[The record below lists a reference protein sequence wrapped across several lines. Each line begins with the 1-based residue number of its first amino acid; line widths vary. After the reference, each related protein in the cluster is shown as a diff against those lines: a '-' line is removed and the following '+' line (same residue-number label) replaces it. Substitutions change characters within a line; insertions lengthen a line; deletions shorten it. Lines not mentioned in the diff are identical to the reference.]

1 MLKSRIA
8 MLTAFAVAFSTLL
21 AAPPAPAV
29 AASIDDGLVAWYKLD
44 ETEGTSV
51 ADSSGNGRTAAV
63 EGAPGWNAGHGFV
76 FGGGASSSGNAVK
89 LPNDLTAGLDSI
101 TVSFDAWID
110 PALTGNHFL
119 YNLGNEA
126 VGTPQSGNGYL
137 FTTSTPY
144 RAGIS
149 AAAWGG
155 EKVTSKG
162 SNQNVAKGTW
172 KRLTYTQ
179 TGKVG
184 TLYENGTQVAQN
196 TAVDVTP
203 AQLGAGKTA
212 RNYIGRSAYALD
224 NSFKGVVSDFRIYNR
239 ALTTAEVGD
248 LSTQSATAIATSDA
262 IWAETALG
270 DVSAVTGNLS
280 LPVSGPARSTITWAS
295 SNPAVV
301 SATGAV
307 TRTTST
313 ETVDLT
319 ATITAGAATVTRTI
333 PVTVAA
339 TASPDG
345 DAAQLAL
352 DAIVV
357 HGLDDVRGNVTL
369 PASSVSGVD
378 VVWSSSNTQ
387 VIASDGVVSRPAHGD
402 PAASVTLTATATK
415 GEAALTRTFAA
426 TVPALPAK
434 QEYESYLFSYFTGD
448 SVAGEKIYFGA
459 STGNDARN
467 WLALNGGKPAIT
479 STKSTTGL
487 RDPFIVR
494 SPEGDKFYMIATDL
508 SIGGGTSWD
517 ASQRTGSK
525 FIEVWESTDLV
536 NWSEQRH
543 VQVSPDTA
551 GNTWAPEAFYDESLG
566 AYVVFW
572 ASKIYAADDPNH
584 TGSAPNVM
592 MYATTRDFQTFT
604 EAKVWQNTGV
614 SRIDSTVIKE
624 GDTYHRFTKDEA
636 QSMGCLDVFEETSTD
651 LLAVTTKTSTTGAW
665 ALQESCIGKNAGT
678 GAVEGPTIVK
688 ANPGDVNGE
697 GYYLFVDEFS
707 GRKYIPLFSKKLGA
721 DADWTIPAN
730 YTLPNPAPRHGTVL
744 PITAEE
750 QKRVF
755 DAMLPAVTEVKPVSL
770 TTQVGTE
777 AALPKTATVVFA
789 DGSQQDLPVTWE
801 KTPAGYADTAQ
812 TITVKGEVTSV
823 ARAVTAT
830 IKVAAAQ
837 GDLRLHYDFSKT
849 TGTTVPDSSPYGNDG
864 VIKGTGAKVTGPELA
879 LPGGSSGSSG
889 AYVQLPTG
897 LFDGR
902 DTLTIST
909 WLRNDRASG
918 NYAAM
923 FFGSASNP
931 PAQYWLLNP
940 KNPSGL
946 FKSVI
951 TNGSSPGSPWGT
963 EAGISPTNAGQGIAG
978 PATSNAWGLYTTVIE
993 PNRITGYFNGKKIGS
1008 VSTTRTVSQFGSNLV
1023 SYIGKSSYPDD
1034 LYKGGVRDVK
1044 VWTSALDDASIAS
1057 EYYAWADEAT
1067 VQAALEADAAALN
1080 PGSGAITTDRDLAA
1094 QGANGSTI
1102 TWASNRP
1109 DAIATDGT
1117 VTRPTVDGDVPVTLT
1132 ATLTL
1137 AGKTVTREF
1146 PFIVL
1151 ADTPQNNL
1159 TVAVNGYELAIT
1171 RVTDDIV
1178 LRTSIGEVAVSW
1190 ATSDAAAIATDGSV
1204 TRAPAEKPV
1213 TLTATFTLGELTA
1226 TREFA
1231 VTVLAQD
1238 TGRIGSYITDGD
1250 TNRTDVLHLAASDS
1264 PSVSDGDYTGLNK
1277 GRGILYP
1284 TLGATKFGPPVLL
1297 RAPDGTF
1304 RLVAIENGQGSRL
1317 YVYDSADLTS
1327 FTNERLVS
1335 FVPSIVSATDVSA
1348 VYDNGIGGYRVGYT
1362 AQGGARFEVTT
1373 SDFVTFSSPAG
1384 ATALT
1389 PAAPDSSGDFPAGAS
1404 GASSIGVTAAEYAS
1418 IQKTYGRVVNTGVQS
1433 FGDVKI
1439 GVGEAPVLPETATV
1453 EYSSGDTSSMPV
1465 DWNADD
1471 LAALS
1476 TAEPGTYTVDGTVT
1490 RPTFPD
1496 PLVERR
1502 ADPDVTLGDDGKYY
1516 FTGSYPMT
1524 RADDPNGYDRIV
1536 LRSADTI
1543 QGLKNAP
1550 ETTIWHENTDPALN
1564 RYIWAPE
1571 LEKIGDDWYILFT
1584 AGRTSGFDIRPAML
1598 KFTGDEFGGDA
1609 ALDPANWTSLG
1620 YVKAAAGDG
1629 SAFTSFSLDMTH
1641 FEEAGKHY
1649 VVWAEKPA
1657 IGSTLRMAEIDPA
1670 DPNQLIS
1677 QSILLSAPTLAWEK
1691 NNGDSIDEGP
1701 AVIKKNGKIVIA
1713 FSAATVDDKYCV
1725 GVLTADAA
1733 ADLMNPASWAKNP
1746 YPLLTTDD
1754 VPGQVGPGH
1763 NSFTVDEFG
1772 NPVIVYHSRTV
1783 NDSSNPGEATD
1794 AGLFDPRRHA
1804 RAALVHWTAA
1814 GLPVFAMAAD
1824 EELAPENAAVK
1835 IRVVVGD
1842 DVDPEAPSVIAT
1854 TAPGAPD
1861 GSAGWYRT
1869 APTVT
1874 LAPGS
1879 DAPADLQYR
1888 LDGGEWAAYT
1898 APISLAEDGTRT
1910 LEYRASVAGV
1920 PVESSV
1926 GSITLPVDRTAPSV
1940 SALASPS
1947 TAVGTVEQPVVVTL
1961 SASDATSGV
1970 ATLEYRLNAGEWAAY
1985 GGPLSFGTV
1994 GSTLLEYRSVD
2005 VAGNTSATGSLSV
2018 VVSGPDTPDASIAL
2032 SASSVVA
2039 GDTVTVTGRGFG
2051 EGERVELTLFSDPVF
2066 LGSADADS
2074 DGRFTATVRI
2084 PLTTPAGE
2092 HTVRA
2097 AGSTSGALAEKALT
2111 VQAAPVGPG
2120 APDAGAPGAGG
2131 PGGSLSQT
2139 GSGALFAGLGALAL
2153 LIAGGAVFLLRRR
2166 RV

>member
-1 MLKSRIA
+1 MLKSRVA
-8 MLTAFAVAFSTLL
+8 LLTAFAVAFSTLL
-21 AAPPAPAV
+21 VAPPAPAE

-44 ETEGTSV
+44 ETAGTSV

-63 EGAPGWNAGHGFV
+63 EGTAGWNAGHGFV
-76 FGGGASSSGNAVK
+76 FGGGGASSGNAVK
-89 LPNDLTAGLDSI
+89 LPDDLTAGLDSI
-101 TVSFDAWID
+101 TVSFDTWVD
-110 PALTGNHFL
+110 PSLTGNHFI
-119 YNLGNEA
+119 YNLGNVA
-126 VGTPQSGNGYL
+126 VGTPQSGTGYL
-137 FTTSTPY
+137 FATSTPY
-144 RAGIS
+144 RSVIS
-149 AAAWGG
+149 NAAWSN

-162 SNQNVAKGTW
+162 SNLAKGAW

-179 TGKVG
+179 TGTVG

-196 TAVDVTP
+196 TAVTVTP
-203 AQLGAGKTA
+203 AQIGAGKTT
-212 RNYIGRSAYALD
+212 RNYIGRSAYAAD
-224 NSFKGVVSDFRIYNR
+224 NSFKGVVSDFRIYDR
-239 ALTTAEVGD
+239 ALTTSEVGE
-248 LSTQSATAIATSDA
+248 LATQSATALAASDA
-262 IWAETALG
+262 TWVETALG
-270 DVSAVTGNLS
+270 DVSAVTSNLT
-280 LPVSGPARSTITWAS
+280 LPATGPAKSSITWAS

-319 ATITAGAATVTRTI
+319 ATITAGAVTQTRAIT
-333 PVTVAA
+333 VTVAA

-352 DAIVV
+352 DALVV
-357 HGLDDVRGNVTL
+357 HGLDDVRGNITL
-369 PASSVSGVD
+369 PASSVAGVT
-378 VVWSSSNTQ
+378 VTWSSSDED
-387 VIASDGVVSRPAHGD
+387 VIAADGIVSRPAHGD
-402 PAASVTLTATATK
+402 AAASVTLTATAKK
-415 GEAALTRTFAA
+415 GQATVTRTFAA
-426 TVPALPAK
+426 AVPALPEK

-459 STGNDARN
+459 SNGNDARN
-467 WLALNGGKPAIT
+467 WLALNGGKPVLT
-479 STKSTTGL
+479 STQSTTGL

-494 SPEGDKFYMIATDL
+494 SPEGDKFYLIATDL

-525 FIEVWESTDLV
+525 YIEVWESTDLV
-536 NWSEQRH
+536 NWSDQRH
-543 VQVSPDTA
+543 VKVSPDTA
-551 GNTWAPEAFYDESLG
+551 GNTWAPEAFYDEGLG

-572 ASKIYAADDPNH
+572 ASKIYADNDPNH

-651 LLAVTTKTSTTGAW
+651 LLAVTTKTSATGDW

-688 ANPGDVNGE
+688 ANPGDVNGD
-697 GYYLFVDEFS
+697 GYYLFVDEFG
-707 GRKYIPLFSKKLGA
+707 GRKYIPLFSKTLGA
-721 DADWTIPAN
+721 DADWTIPSSYA
-730 YTLPNPAPRHGTVL
+730 LPNPAPRHGTVL

-750 QKRVF
+750 QERVF
-755 DAMLPAVTEVKPVSL
+755 AALLPAVSEVKPVSL
-770 TTQVGTE
+770 TTPIGT
-777 AALPKTATVVFA
+777 AATLPKTASVAFA
-789 DGSQQDLPVTWE
+789 DGSQQDLTVTWDA
-801 KTPAGYADTAQ
+801 TPAGYEKTAQ
-812 TITVKGEVTSV
+812 TITVQGQVTGID
-823 ARAVTAT
+823 RQVTAT
-830 IKVAAAQ
+830 IKVVAAQ

-849 TGTTVPDSSPYGNDG
+849 SGTTVPDSSPYGNDG
-864 VIKGTGAKVTGPELA
+864 VIKGTGATVNGAELT
-879 LPGGSSGSSG
+879 LPGGTNNSSG

-902 DTLTIST
+902 NTLTIST

-951 TNGSSPGSPWGT
+951 TDGSTPSAPWGT
-963 EAGISPTNAGQGIAG
+963 EAGISPTTANKGIAG

-993 PNRITGYFNGKKIGS
+993 PNRITGYYNGQKIGT

-1044 VWTSALDDASIAS
+1044 VWTTALDDASISA

-1094 QGANGSTI
+1094 RGGKGSSI
-1102 TWASNRP
+1102 VWASDRP
-1109 DAIATDGT
+1109 DVIATDGT

-1137 AGKTVTREF
+1137 AGRTVTREF
-1146 PFIVL
+1146 PFTVL

-1159 TVAVNGYELAIT
+1159 QVAVDGYDLAIT
-1171 RVTDDIV
+1171 RITEDIV
-1178 LRTSIGEVAVSW
+1178 LRTSSGEVAISW
-1190 ATSDAAAIATDGSV
+1190 ASSDAATIATDGSV
-1204 TRAPAEKPV
+1204 TRPAAEKAV
-1213 TLTATFTLGELTA
+1213 TLTATFSLDGLTA
-1226 TREFA
+1226 TREFP
-1231 VTVLAQD
+1231 VSVLAAD
-1238 TGRIGSYITDGD
+1238 VGRIGSYITTGD
-1250 TNRTDVLHLAASDS
+1250 TTRTDVLHLAASSS
-1264 PSVSDGDYTGLNK
+1264 PTADGATFAGLNK

-1284 TLGATKFGPPVLL
+1284 TQGVAKFGPPVLL

-1317 YVYDSADLTS
+1317 YVFDSGDLTS

-1335 FVPSIVSATDVSA
+1335 FVPSLVSATAVSA
-1348 VYDNGIGGYRVGYT
+1348 AYDNGIGRYRVGYT

-1373 SDFVTFSSPAG
+1373 ADFVTFSAPTA
-1384 ATALT
+1384 ATAAT
-1389 PAAPDSSGDFPAGAS
+1389 PSAPVASGTFPAAAS
-1404 GASSIGVTAAEYAS
+1404 GASSIGVTAAEYAR
-1418 IQKTYGRVVNTGVQS
+1418 IGETYGRVVNTGVQS
-1433 FGDVKI
+1433 FADVAI
-1439 GVGEAPVLPETATV
+1439 DEGETPVLPGTATV

-1465 DWNADD
+1465 DWDADD
-1471 LAALS
+1471 LAALES
-1476 TAEPGTYTVDGTVT
+1476 AAPGTYLIDGTVT

-1502 ADPDVTLGDDGKYY
+1502 ADPDVTLGDDGMYY

-1536 LRSADTI
+1536 LRRADTI
-1543 QGLKNAP
+1543 QGLKTAP

-1598 KFTGDEFGGDA
+1598 KFTGAEFSGDA
-1609 ALDPANWTSLG
+1609 VLDPANWTSLG
-1620 YVKAAAGDG
+1620 YVKAAAGDA

-1670 DPNQLIS
+1670 NPNQLIS

-1701 AVIKKNGKIVIA
+1701 AVIKKNGKIIIA

-1804 RAALVHWTAA
+1804 RAALVHFDSR
-1814 GLPVFAMAAD
+1814 GLPVFSMTAD
-1824 EELAPENAAVK
+1824 EELAPANAAVQV
-1835 IRVVVGD
+1835 RVVVGD
-1842 DVDPEAPSVIAT
+1842 DVEPEAPTVVAT
-1854 TAPGAPD
+1854 TTPGSPD
-1861 GSAGWYRT
+1861 GSAGWFRT

-1874 LAPGS
+1874 LAAGS
-1879 DAPADLQYR
+1879 DAPADLQFR
-1888 LDGGEWAAYT
+1888 IDGGEWTAYT
-1898 APISLAEDGTRT
+1898 APIGVTGDGTRT
-1910 LEYRASVAGV
+1910 VEYRASVAGV
-1920 PVESSV
+1920 PVESSL
-1926 GSITLPVDRTAPSV
+1926 GSVTLNVDLAAPSA
-1940 SALASPS
+1940 SAVAAPASG
-1947 TAVGTVEQPVVVTL
+1947 VGTVEEPVVVTL
-1961 SASDATSGV
+1961 SASDETSGV
-1970 ATLEYRLNAGEWAAY
+1970 AALEYRVDSGEWAAY
-1985 GGPLSFGTV
+1985 GEPLTFGEV
-1994 GSTLLEYRSVD
+1994 GSRLLEYRAID
-2005 VAGNTSATGSLSV
+2005 VAGNTSATASLSV
-2018 VVSGPDTPDASIAL
+2018 IVSGPETPDASITL

-2039 GDTVTVTGRGFG
+2039 GDSITVTGRGFG
-2051 EGERVELTLFSDPVF
+2051 AGDRVDLTLFSEPV
-2066 LGSADADS
+2066 LLATVDADEN
-2074 DGRFTATVRI
+2074 GRFTATVRI
-2084 PLTTPAGE
+2084 PLSTPAGE

-2097 AGSTSGALAEKALT
+2097 TGSESGALAEAALA
-2111 VQAAPVGPG
+2111 VQAAPVAS
-2120 APDAGAPGAGG
+2120 APGAPGAGSG
-2131 PGGSLSQT
+2131 SGSGGGALSQT
-2139 GSGALFAGLGALAL
+2139 GSGALYVGLGALAL
-2153 LIAGGAVFLLRRR
+2153 LLAGGAVFLLRRR
-2166 RV
+2166 RA

>member
-1 MLKSRIA
+1 MLKSRVA
-8 MLTAFAVAFSTLL
+8 LLTAFAVAFSTLL
-21 AAPPAPAV
+21 VAPPAPAV
-29 AASIDDGLVAWYKLD
+29 AATIDDGLVAWYRLD
-44 ETEGTSV
+44 ETAGTSV

-63 EGAPGWNAGHGFV
+63 EGTAAWNAGHGFV
-76 FGGGASSSGNAVK
+76 FGGGGASSGNAVR
-89 LPNDLTAGLDSI
+89 LPDDLTAGLDSI
-101 TVSFDAWID
+101 TVSFDTWVD
-110 PALTGNHFL
+110 PSLTGNHFI

-126 VGTPQSGNGYL
+126 VGTPQSGTGYL
-137 FTTSTPY
+137 FATSTPY
-144 RAGIS
+144 RSAIS
-149 AAAWGG
+149 PAAWGG

-162 SNQNVAKGTW
+162 SNLAKATW

-179 TGKVG
+179 TGTVG

-196 TAVDVTP
+196 TAVTVTP
-203 AQLGAGKTA
+203 AQIGAGTTT
-212 RNYIGRSAYALD
+212 RNYIGRSAYAAD
-224 NSFKGVVSDFRIYNR
+224 NSFKGVVSDFRIYDR
-239 ALTTAEVGD
+239 ALTTGEVGE
-248 LSTQSATAIATSDA
+248 LATRSATALAASDA
-262 IWAETALG
+262 AWVETALG
-270 DVSAVTGNLS
+270 DVSAVAGNIT
-280 LPVSGPARSTITWAS
+280 LPATGPAKSSITWAS

-301 SATGAV
+301 SATGTV
-307 TRTTST
+307 NRTTSP

-319 ATITAGAATVTRTI
+319 ATVTAGDVTQTRTI
-333 PVTVAA
+333 PVTVLA

-352 DAIVV
+352 DALVL
-357 HGLDDVRGNVTL
+357 HGLDDVRGNLTL
-369 PASSVSGVD
+369 PASSVPGVT
-378 VVWSSSNTQ
+378 VAWSSSDAD
-387 VIASDGVVSRPAHGD
+387 VIATDGVVSRPAHGD
-402 PAASVTLTATATK
+402 DAASVTLTATATK
-415 GEAALTRTFAA
+415 GDATVTRTFAA
-426 TVPALPAK
+426 AVPALPAK

-467 WLALNGGKPAIT
+467 WLALNGGKPVIA
-479 STKSTTGL
+479 STQSTTGL

-525 FIEVWESTDLV
+525 YIEVWESTDLV

-551 GNTWAPEAFYDESLG
+551 GNTWAPEAFYDEELG

-572 ASKIYAADDPNH
+572 ASKIYAETDPNH

-651 LLAVTTKTSTTGAW
+651 LLAVTTKTSATGQW

-707 GRKYIPLFSKKLGA
+707 GRKYIPLFSKTLGV
-721 DADWTIPAN
+721 DADWTIPAD

-750 QKRVF
+750 QERVF
-755 DAMLPAVTEVKPVSL
+755 AALLPAVTEVKPVSL
-770 TTQVGTE
+770 TTPVGTE
-777 AALPKTATVVFA
+777 ATLPKTAAVLFA
-789 DGSQQDLPVTWE
+789 DGSQQELAVTWDA
-801 KTPAGYADTAQ
+801 TPAGYEKTAQ
-812 TITVKGEVTSV
+812 TITVTGEVSGID
-823 ARAVTAT
+823 RRVTAT

-837 GDLRLHYDFSKT
+837 GDLRLHYDFSKAT
-849 TGTTVPDSSPYGNDG
+849 ATTVPDSSPYGNDG
-864 VIKGTGAKVTGPELA
+864 VIKGTGATVNGAELT
-879 LPGGSSGSSG
+879 LPGGSNSSTG

-902 DTLTIST
+902 NTLTIST

-951 TNGSSPGSPWGT
+951 TNGNSPSAPWGT
-963 EAGISPTNAGQGIAG
+963 EAGISATNAGSSIAG

-993 PNRITGYFNGKKIGS
+993 PNQITGYFNGKKVGT
-1008 VSTTRTVSQFGSNLV
+1008 VPTTRTVSQFGSNLV

-1034 LYKGGVRDVK
+1034 LYKGGVCDVK
-1044 VWTSALDDASIAS
+1044 VWTTALDDASISA

-1080 PGSGAITTDRDLAA
+1080 PGSGVITTDRELATS
-1094 QGANGSTI
+1094 GGNGSSI
-1102 TWASNRP
+1102 TWASDRP
-1109 DAIATDGT
+1109 DVIAADGT
-1117 VTRPTVDGDVPVTLT
+1117 VTRPTVEDAPVTLT

-1137 AGKTVTREF
+1137 AGRTITREF
-1146 PFIVL
+1146 PFTVL

-1159 TVAVNGYELAIT
+1159 AVAVDGYDLAIT
-1171 RVTDDIV
+1171 RITDDIV
-1178 LRTSIGEVAVSW
+1178 LRTSVGDVAVSW
-1190 ATSDAAAIATDGSV
+1190 ATSDAATIATDGSV
-1204 TRAPAEKPV
+1204 TRPAAEKPV
-1213 TLTATFTLGELTA
+1213 TLTATFSLDSLTA

-1231 VTVLAQD
+1231 VSVLAAD
-1238 TGRIGSYITDGD
+1238 AGRIGSYISTGD
-1250 TNRTDVLHLAASDS
+1250 TTRTDVLHLAASSS
-1264 PSVSDGDYTGLNK
+1264 PEADGATYAGLNK

-1284 TLGATKFGPPVLL
+1284 TLGAAKFGPPVLL

-1335 FVPSIVSATDVSA
+1335 FVPGIVSATAVSA
-1348 VYDNGIGGYRVGYT
+1348 SYDNGIGRYRVGYT

-1373 SDFVTFSSPAG
+1373 ADFVTFSAPSA
-1384 ATALT
+1384 ATAAT
-1389 PAAPDSSGDFPAGAS
+1389 PAAPDASGNFPAAAS
-1404 GASSIGVTAAEYAS
+1404 GASSIGVTAAEYAR
-1418 IQKTYGRVVNTGVQS
+1418 IGETYGRVVNTGVQS
-1433 FGDVKI
+1433 FADVAI
-1439 GVGEAPVLPETATV
+1439 DEGGTPVLPETATV

-1465 DWNADD
+1465 EWDADD
-1471 LAALS
+1471 VAALK
-1476 TAEPGTYTVDGTVT
+1476 TAAPGSYLVDGTVT

-1502 ADPDVTLGDDGKYY
+1502 ADPDVTLGDDGRYY

-1543 QGLKNAP
+1543 QGLGTAP
-1550 ETTIWHENTDPALN
+1550 EATIWHENTDPGLN

-1620 YVKAAAGDG
+1620 YVKAAPGDA

-1649 VVWAEKPA
+1649 VIWAEKPA

-1670 DPNQLIS
+1670 NPNQLTS

-1701 AVIKKNGKIVIA
+1701 AVIKKDGKIVIA

-1733 ADLMNPASWAKNP
+1733 ADLTDPSSWTKNP

-1804 RAALVHWTAA
+1804 RAALVHWTST
-1814 GLPVFAMAAD
+1814 GLPVFAMTAE
-1824 EELAPENAAVK
+1824 EELAPSNAAVQV
-1835 IRVVVGD
+1835 RVVVGG
-1842 DVDPEAPSVIAT
+1842 DVDPEAPTVVVT
-1854 TAPGAPD
+1854 TTPGAPD
-1861 GSAGWYRT
+1861 GAAGWFRT

-1874 LAPGS
+1874 LAAGS

-1888 LDGGEWAAYT
+1888 IDGGEWTAYT
-1898 APISLAEDGTRT
+1898 APIAVTGDGART
-1910 LEYRASVAGV
+1910 VEYRASVGGV

-1926 GSITLPVDRTAPSV
+1926 GSVALNVDLAAPSV
-1940 SALASPS
+1940 SAVSAPAS
-1947 TAVGTVEQPVVVTL
+1947 AVGTIDEPVVVTL
-1961 SASDATSGV
+1961 SASDETSGV
-1970 ATLEYRLNAGEWAAY
+1970 ERIEYRVDAGKWAVY
-1985 GGPLSFGTV
+1985 GEPLSFGEV
-1994 GSTLLEYRSVD
+1994 GSSLLEYRAID
-2005 VAGNTSATGSLSV
+2005 VAGNVSATAPLSV
-2018 VVSGPDTPDASIAL
+2018 VVSGPDTPDASITL

-2039 GDTVTVTGRGFG
+2039 GEPITVTGRGFG
-2051 EGERVELTLFSDPVF
+2051 ADDRIDLVLFSDPVF
-2066 LGSADADS
+2066 LGSIDADGE
-2074 DGRFTATVRI
+2074 GRFTATLRI
-2084 PLTTPAGE
+2084 PLATPAGE

-2097 AGSTSGALAEKALT
+2097 AGSESGALAEAALT
-2111 VQAAPVGPG
+2111 VQAAPPVPG
-2120 APDAGAPGAGG
+2120 VPVAPVAPGAGAPGGG
-2131 PGGSLSQT
+2131 LLSQT
-2139 GSGALFAGLGALAL
+2139 GSGALFIGLGALAL
-2153 LIAGGAVFLLRRR
+2153 LLAGGAVILLRRR

>member
-1 MLKSRIA
+1 MKKRLA
-8 MLTAFAVAFSTLL
+8 LVTAFAVAFSTLL
-21 AAPPAPAV
+21 VAPQASAAP
-29 AASIDDGLVAWYKLD
+29 
-44 ETEGTSV
+44 
-51 ADSSGNGRTAAV
+51 AD
-63 EGAPGWNAGHGFV
+63 
-76 FGGGASSSGNAVK
+76 
-89 LPNDLTAGLDSI
+89 
-101 TVSFDAWID
+101 
-110 PALTGNHFL
+110 
-119 YNLGNEA
+119 
-126 VGTPQSGNGYL
+126 
-137 FTTSTPY
+137 
-144 RAGIS
+144 
-149 AAAWGG
+149 
-155 EKVTSKG
+155 
-162 SNQNVAKGTW
+162 
-172 KRLTYTQ
+172 
-179 TGKVG
+179 
-184 TLYENGTQVAQN
+184 
-196 TAVDVTP
+196 
-203 AQLGAGKTA
+203 
-212 RNYIGRSAYALD
+212 
-224 NSFKGVVSDFRIYNR
+224 
-239 ALTTAEVGD
+239 
-248 LSTQSATAIATSDA
+248 
-262 IWAETALG
+262 
-270 DVSAVTGNLS
+270 
-280 LPVSGPARSTITWAS
+280 
-295 SNPAVV
+295 
-301 SATGAV
+301 
-307 TRTTST
+307 
-313 ETVDLT
+313 
-319 ATITAGAATVTRTI
+319 
-333 PVTVAA
+333 
-339 TASPDG
+339 
-345 DAAQLAL
+345 
-352 DAIVV
+352 
-357 HGLDDVRGNVTL
+357 
-369 PASSVSGVD
+369 
-378 VVWSSSNTQ
+378 
-387 VIASDGVVSRPAHGD
+387 
-402 PAASVTLTATATK
+402 
-415 GEAALTRTFAA
+415 
-426 TVPALPAK
+426 
-434 QEYESYLFSYFTGD
+434 
-448 SVAGEKIYFGA
+448 
-459 STGNDARN
+459 
-467 WLALNGGKPAIT
+467 
-479 STKSTTGL
+479 
-487 RDPFIVR
+487 
-494 SPEGDKFYMIATDL
+494 
-508 SIGGGTSWD
+508 
-517 ASQRTGSK
+517 
-525 FIEVWESTDLV
+525 
-536 NWSEQRH
+536 
-543 VQVSPDTA
+543 
-551 GNTWAPEAFYDESLG
+551 
-566 AYVVFW
+566 
-572 ASKIYAADDPNH
+572 
-584 TGSAPNVM
+584 
-592 MYATTRDFQTFT
+592 
-604 EAKVWQNTGV
+604 
-614 SRIDSTVIKE
+614 
-624 GDTYHRFTKDEA
+624 
-636 QSMGCLDVFEETSTD
+636 TD
-651 LLAVTTKTSTTGAW
+651 LL
-665 ALQESCIGKNAGT
+665 
-678 GAVEGPTIVK
+678 
-688 ANPGDVNGE
+688 
-697 GYYLFVDEFS
+697 
-707 GRKYIPLFSKKLGA
+707 
-721 DADWTIPAN
+721 
-730 YTLPNPAPRHGTVL
+730 
-744 PITAEE
+744 
-750 QKRVF
+750 
-755 DAMLPAVTEVKPVSL
+755 
-770 TTQVGTE
+770 
-777 AALPKTATVVFA
+777 
-789 DGSQQDLPVTWE
+789 
-801 KTPAGYADTAQ
+801 
-812 TITVKGEVTSV
+812 
-823 ARAVTAT
+823 
-830 IKVAAAQ
+830 
-837 GDLRLHYDFSKT
+837 LHYDFSAL
-849 TGTTVPDSSPYGNDG
+849 TGTTVPDGSPNKNDG
-864 VIKGTGAKVTGPELA
+864 VLKGVGATVNGAELV
-879 LPGGSSGSSG
+879 LPGGASNSNA

-902 DTLTIST
+902 DTLTISS
-909 WLRNDRASG
+909 WLRNEKGSG

-951 TNGSSPGSPWGT
+951 TNGSNPGAPWGT
-963 EAGISPTNAGQGIAG
+963 EAGISPTNAGNGVAG
-978 PATSNAWGLYTTVIE
+978 PATSAAWGLYTTVIE
-993 PNRITGYFNGKKIGS
+993 PTRITGYLDGKKIGT
-1008 VSTTRTVSQFGSNLV
+1008 VPTTRTVSQFGANLV
-1023 SYIGKSSYPDD
+1023 SFIGKSSYADD
-1034 LYKGGVRDVK
+1034 FYKGGVRDVK
-1044 VWTSALDDASIAS
+1044 VWTTALDDASIAS
-1057 EYYAWADEAT
+1057 EYYSGVDEAT
-1067 VQAALEADAAALN
+1067 VQAALQADADALN
-1080 PGSGAITTDRDLAA
+1080 PGSGAVTTDLTLATT
-1094 QGANGSTI
+1094 GSNGSTV
-1102 TWASNRP
+1102 TWASDRP
-1109 DAIATDGT
+1109 EAIAEVGS
-1117 VTRPTVDGDVPVTLT
+1117 VTRPTSGGDFPVTLT
-1132 ATLTL
+1132 ATLSL
-1137 AGKTVTREF
+1137 AGRTATRTF
-1146 PFIVL
+1146 DFTVL
-1151 ADTPQNNL
+1151 ADTAQYNL
-1159 TVAVNGYELAIT
+1159 QVAVDGFDLAIT
-1171 RVTDDIV
+1171 RATSDIV
-1178 LRTSIGEVAVSW
+1178 LATSVGDVAVTW
-1190 ATSDAAAIATDGSV
+1190 ATSDAAAIAADGRVS
-1204 TRAPAEKPV
+1204 RAAADRAV
-1213 TLTATFTLGELTA
+1213 TLTATFSLDGQTA
-1226 TREFA
+1226 TRDFA
-1231 VTVLAQD
+1231 VTVLAED
-1238 TGRIGSYITDGD
+1238 AGSIGSYIVAGD
-1250 TNRTDVLHLAASDS
+1250 TTRTDVLHLAAAPLGSS
-1264 PSVSDGDYTGLNK
+1264 FEALNK
-1277 GRGILYP
+1277 GRGVLYP
-1284 TLGATKFGPPVLL
+1284 SLGAAKFGPPVLS

-1304 RLVAIENGQGSRL
+1304 RLVSIENGSGSRI
-1317 YVYDSADLTS
+1317 YVFDSTNLTA

-1335 FVPSIVSATDVSA
+1335 FVPAGIAAADLSVA
-1348 VYDNGIGGYRVGYT
+1348 YDNGLRGYRLTYT
-1362 AQGGARFEVTT
+1362 GQAGARFEVTT
-1373 SDFVTFSSPAG
+1373 PDFVNFSAPTATTTTVVPA
-1384 ATALT
+1384 
-1389 PAAPDSSGDFPAGAS
+1389 SGVFPAGAV
-1404 GASSIGVTAAEYAS
+1404 GASSIGVTAAEYSLVAS
-1418 IQKTYGRVVNTGVQS
+1418 TFGRVVNTGVAP
-1433 FGDVKI
+1433 FADVA
-1439 GVGEAPVLPETATV
+1439 VAEGEAPVLPDTATV

-1641 FEEAGKHY
+1641 FEEGGKHY

-1985 GGPLSFGTV
+1985 GEPLSFGTV

-2051 EGERVELTLFSDPVF
+2051 EGERVEMTLFSDPVF

-2111 VQAAPVGPG
+2111 VQAVPAGPG